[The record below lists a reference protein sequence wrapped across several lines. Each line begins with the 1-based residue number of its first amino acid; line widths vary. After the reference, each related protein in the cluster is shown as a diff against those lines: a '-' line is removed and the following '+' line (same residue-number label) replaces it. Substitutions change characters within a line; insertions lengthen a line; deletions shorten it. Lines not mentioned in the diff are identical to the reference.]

1 MRGTQ
6 MKVVLRHVN
15 DSEKVGPEYFE
26 STLIVNYDSPSV
38 TRAS

>member
-1 MRGTQ
+1 

-15 DSEKVGPEYFE
+15 DSEKVGSEYFE
-26 STLIVNYDSPSV
+26 STLIVNYVSPSV